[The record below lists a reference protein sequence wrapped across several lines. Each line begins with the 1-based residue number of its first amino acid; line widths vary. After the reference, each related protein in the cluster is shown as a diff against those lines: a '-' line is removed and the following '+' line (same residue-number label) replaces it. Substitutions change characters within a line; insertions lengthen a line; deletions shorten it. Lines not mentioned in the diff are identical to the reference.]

1 MLWIEVSPWQRPLRL
16 MGTVVTADLWV
27 SCLNNLYFEFNYSRN
42 KQQVA
47 DDVNVVFVEH
57 VCHGNDGLINSWF
70 PVCKVAISWSISW
83 YEVET
88 RGGTWWTYLHTCRDR
103 QVGVG
108 MCVCVCVQSRA
119 ACSGAMCPADL
130 DFFILQ
136 IALWRSVWLIGRM
149 KSSDGLKHRQVERQV
164 RETGEKTD
172 RWLDRQTDRWR
183 DRYLSFWAWTK
194 SRTQSRAASRHISLR
209 SLPEKPSVSLA
220 TSRRSTDTST
230 CRETDRCQWT
240 QHVWM

>member
-1 MLWIEVSPWQRPLRL
+1 MLWIEVSPWQQPLRL

-27 SCLNNLYFEFNYSRN
+27 LCLNNLYFEFNHSRN

-47 DDVNVVFVEH
+47 DDVSAVFVEH
-57 VCHGNDGLINSWF
+57 VCHGNDSLISSSL

-83 YEVET
+83 SKVET
-88 RGGTWWTYLHTCRDR
+88 KSGTWWTNLHTCRDR
-103 QVGVG
+103 QVG
-108 MCVCVCVQSRA
+108 CVCVQSRA

-149 KSSDGLKHRQVERQV
+149 KSSDGLKHRQVER
-164 RETGEKTD
+164 ETSQRD
-172 RWLDRQTDRWR
+172 RGKDRQVIGQTNRWR

-230 CRETDRCQWT
+230 CRETERCQWT
-240 QHVWM
+240 